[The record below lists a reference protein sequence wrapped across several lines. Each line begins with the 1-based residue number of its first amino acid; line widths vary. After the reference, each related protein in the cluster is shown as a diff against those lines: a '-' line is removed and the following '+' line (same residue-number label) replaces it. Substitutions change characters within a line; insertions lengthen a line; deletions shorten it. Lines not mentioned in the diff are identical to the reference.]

1 MKPKIIDDEPGIK
14 MDKQK
19 FWLSHTAKTV
29 MTFLLVAVVCVL
41 SGSDFLKSHNQARLY
56 PGPGVTGVT
65 SLSAYLP
72 NLKGTAGDSDVYIMD
87 SGKPG
92 ETVVVLGGTHCDE
105 PSGYIAAVTLVENV
119 TVSSGRMI
127 VVPQA
132 DRSGFTHTTP
142 LEAYPGRFNIATK
155 GGDRWFCF
163 GSRLA
168 NPLDQW
174 PDPDIMLHWPSGQ
187 KLSGDETRNL
197 NRSYP
202 GRPDGVFI
210 ERVAYAITT
219 MVRNE
224 HAALTIDLHEAPLE
238 YFFIDALA
246 VSDKA
251 REIGVMAQL
260 NLSFQDIEMGIEASP
275 QNLRGLSHRELA
287 SATPTMTFLMETAN
301 PSQGRFRGRTTSDL
315 VASGKD
321 VCYETAARYKR
332 LFVKYD
338 DSGKPISLRVA
349 RHLTGVTEILNSY
362 NELNPDKAISV
373 DSIPSYESVLS
384 EGIGSFLHSP
394 EVN

>member
-1 MKPKIIDDEPGIK
+1 MQEKNSSETMKGGADSKRLRLIK
-14 MDKQK
+14 TIVV
-19 FWLSHTAKTV
+19 FS
-29 MTFLLVAVVCVL
+29 LVAIIAAI
-41 SGSDFLKSHNQARLY
+41 SGAGFLGNRSQAKLY
-56 PGPGVTGVT
+56 PGPGVTGTT
-65 SLSAYLP
+65 SLGAYLP
-72 NLKGTAGDSDVYIMD
+72 NLKNTAGDSPVYIMD

-105 PSGYIAAVTLVENV
+105 PSGYIAAVALVENAV
-119 TVSSGRMI
+119 VSSGRMI

-142 LEAYPGRFNIATK
+142 LEAYPSRFEIETK
-155 GGDRWFCF
+155 GGKRWFCF

-168 NPLDQW
+168 NPIDQW
-174 PDPDIMLHWPSGQ
+174 PDPDIMLHYPSGQ

-219 MVRNE
+219 LVKKE

-246 VSDKA
+246 VSEKA
-251 REIGVMAQL
+251 REIGVTAQL
-260 NLSFQDIEMGIEASP
+260 NLSMQGIEMGIEASP
-275 QNLRGLSHRELA
+275 QNLRGLSHRELS

-301 PSQGRFRGRTTSDL
+301 PSQGRFRGRTTADL
-315 VASGKD
+315 VVNGAD
-321 VCYETAARYKR
+321 VCYETAAKYKR
-332 LFVKYD
+332 LFVKFD
-338 DSGKPISLRVA
+338 SSGKPISLRVG
-349 RHLTGVTEILNSY
+349 RHLAGITEILNAY
-362 NELNPDKAISV
+362 NELNPDKTIAV
-373 DSIPSYESVLS
+373 DNIPAYESVLS

-394 EVN
+394 SAE